1 MLEFIKEKKV
11 IIFIVLIS
19 IILIGKNIYN
29 SINDYNMI
37 DENQIFVNNVVE
49 ENVVKEEV
57 EEVKEKIIVHISGAV
72 ENPGIVK
79 IDENSRIEDAI
90 NAAGGLKDDA
100 DITNVNL
107 AYIVEDGIKI
117 TIPSIYDENEV
128 VILSDDGAI
137 GLELSD
143 EKKSSSSALVN
154 INKAT
159 QTELETLN
167 GIGPSLALKII
178 EYREQN
184 GKFKSIDDIKN
195 VTGIG
200 DTKFNNIKDQIEV

>member
-11 IIFIVLIS
+11 IIFIILIS

-29 SINDYNMI
+29 SFNDYNMI
-37 DENQIFVNNVVE
+37 NEEQVFVNNVVE
-49 ENVVKEEV
+49 ENIADEEV
-57 EEVKEKIIVHISGAV
+57 AVKEKIIVHISGAV

-90 NAAGGLKDDA
+90 NAAGGLKDYA

-107 AYIVEDGIKI
+107 AYILEDGIKI
-117 TIPSIYDENEV
+117 TIPSIYDENEID
-128 VILSDDGAI
+128 ILIDDGAA
-137 GLELSD
+137 GLASSD
-143 EKKSSSSALVN
+143 EKKSSSSALIN

-184 GKFKSIDDIKN
+184 GKFKTIDDIKN

>member
-117 TIPSIYDENEV
+117 TIPSIYDENEID
-128 VILSDDGAI
+128 ILIDDGAA
-137 GLELSD
+137 GLVSSE
-143 EKKSSSSALVN
+143 EKKSSSSALIN